1 MKKKAKLIIG
11 STVMLAIMFIS
22 FDIVYGASII
32 EWWQKATIWYKN
44 GSSSIGL
51 PSGVF
56 SGISEIVEV
65 VGTAIIAIAT
75 VIVGIKYIFGT
86 VQGKVEARESMLNLV
101 VACIFFFGW
110 SSISGLII
118 DGNTNGSGTIS
129 GKTTKLSFFS
139 GDLTL
144 ALASV
149 FNLISMVGKIIAIL
163 VIAYLG
169 IKYIYAG
176 AEAKAM
182 LKKNS
187 PALILGVILIFCTT
201 TFLGVVANVLTD
213 IL

>member
-118 DGNTNGSGTIS
+118 EGNTSGSGTIS

>member
-11 STVMLAIMFIS
+11 STVMLAIMLIS

-51 PSGVF
+51 PSGLY
-56 SGISEIVEV
+56 SGISEIIEV

-118 DGNTNGSGTIS
+118 DGNTSGSGTIS
-129 GKTTKLSFFS
+129 GKTTKLSFFN

-149 FNLISMVGKIIAIL
+149 FNLISMVGKVITIL

-201 TFLGVVANVLTD
+201 TFLGVIANVLTD

>member
-118 DGNTNGSGTIS
+118 DGNTSGSGTIS

>member
-51 PSGVF
+51 PSGLY
-56 SGISEIVEV
+56 SGISEIIEV

-118 DGNTNGSGTIS
+118 EGNTSGSGTIS
-129 GKTTKLSFFS
+129 GKTTKLSFFN

>member
-118 DGNTNGSGTIS
+118 EGNTSGSGTIS
-129 GKTTKLSFFS
+129 GKTTKLSFFN

>member
-1 MKKKAKLIIG
+1 
-11 STVMLAIMFIS
+11 MLAIMFIS